1 MARLDRST
9 FAILSSIV
17 VTLGVPTGQQPK
29 IDNGRVTASPA
40 GSLSQNVQKLIA
52 SQAEV
57 AWIGYSVPVIAGDRT
72 MCCFESGTTWI
83 NGSVV
88 RSDGATCCPTCRL
101 EPSGSTSMTS
111 RSSQGQG
118 NVVKLEGSG
127 QMTVLLRISERQV
140 ERVRVFS
147 EECQLDAGGRQV
159 FWLEN
164 VRPPDSIAY
173 LESLVT
179 GLADRRDRVVEGAIS
194 AIALHADPAADAS
207 LERLVAHNQPDH
219 IRRRIPF
226 WLGNA
231 RGRRGLDTLRR
242 IVKEDPSV
250 EVRKKSVFG
259 ISQSEEPDA
268 IETLIATAR
277 GERSDSGPR
286 RGHLLAGSEGR
297 AEGVRRHHRA
307 NRTGSR
313 HRREE
318 ESRLRAQ
325 PIAQRRRRSIAHQ
338 RCPNPQQPRGQ
349 ETGDVLVGTVEGSA
363 CAGILCRGL
372 EIICQPRAPARLN
385 SLRRKKGRA
394 IARPFELYDCAPRRG
409 RQSAAAASTL
419 MMLSAS
425 WVSFLSVAPSSSS
438 VCCSSLAA
446 FVYPSSSAWVRAVPY
461 AAIS

>member
-1 MARLDRST
+1 M
-9 FAILSSIV
+9 SSIA

-57 AWIGYSVPVIAGDRT
+57 ASIGYSVPVIAGDRT

-111 RSSQGQG
+111 RPSQGQG

-127 QMTVLLRISERQV
+127 HMTVLLRISERQV

-164 VRPPDSIAY
+164 VRPPESIAY

-179 GLADRRDRVVEGAIS
+179 GPADRRDRVVEGAIS

-207 LERLVAHNQPDH
+207 LERLVAQNQPDH

-277 GERSDSGPR
+277 ANDQTAVRGEAIFW
-286 RGHLLAGSEGR
+286 LAQKAGR
-297 AEGVRRHHRA
+297 KAVGRHHRA

-338 RCPNPQQPRGQ
+338 RCPNPQQPSRQ

-372 EIICQPRAPARLN
+372 EIICQPRASARLN
-385 SLRRKKGRA
+385 SLRQKKGPGNCPALRT
-394 IARPFELYDCAPRRG
+394 YGCAPR
-409 RQSAAAASTL
+409 
-419 MMLSAS
+419 
-425 WVSFLSVAPSSSS
+425 
-438 VCCSSLAA
+438 
-446 FVYPSSSAWVRAVPY
+446 
-461 AAIS
+461 